1 LKLESVARADV
12 REAGMLP
19 VAGSEPVHM
28 AASKTGK
35 PKLLILKRKT
45 GRTVQMD
52 DIVHSNFG
60 HCT

>member
-12 REAGMLP
+12 RKAGMLP

-28 AASKTGK
+28 AASKAGK

-45 GRTVQMD
+45 GRTVQTD